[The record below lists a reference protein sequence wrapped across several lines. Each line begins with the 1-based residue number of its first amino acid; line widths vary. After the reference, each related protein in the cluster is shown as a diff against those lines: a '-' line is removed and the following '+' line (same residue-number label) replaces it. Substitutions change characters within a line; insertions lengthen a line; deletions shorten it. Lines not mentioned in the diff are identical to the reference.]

1 MKKKRKMKHKLP
13 PHNMVV
19 IHQVGLDLYTLSYV
33 KYMDHDVQQCIKYNL
48 SSEDIAQFL
57 GNN

>member
-1 MKKKRKMKHKLP
+1 
-13 PHNMVV
+13 MVV
-19 IHQVGLDLYTLSYV
+19 VDKVGLDLYTLSYV
-33 KYMDHDVQQCIKYNL
+33 KYTDHDIQQCIKYNL

>member
-13 PHNMVV
+13 PHNMIV
-19 IHQVGLDLYTLSYV
+19 IHQIGLDLYSLSYV
-33 KYMDHDVQQCIKYNL
+33 KYMEHDVVQYVKHDLNA
-48 SSEDIAQFL
+48 EDIAQFL

>member
-1 MKKKRKMKHKLP
+1 MLSNKQKLP

-19 IHQVGLDLYTLSYV
+19 VHQIGLDLFTLSYV
-33 KYMDHDVQQCIKYNL
+33 KYEGHDVVQYVKHNL